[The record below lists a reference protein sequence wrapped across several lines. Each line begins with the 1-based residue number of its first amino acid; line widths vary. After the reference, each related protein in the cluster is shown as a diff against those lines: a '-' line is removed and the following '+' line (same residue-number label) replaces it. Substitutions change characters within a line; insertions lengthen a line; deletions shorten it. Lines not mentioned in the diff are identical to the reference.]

1 MITDF
6 LFAQPS
12 MLTGF
17 ARLADL
23 CGVMDDYN
31 QSRTE
36 AETDSRGLYSD
47 FRIIGEDLLLAIQTA
62 KDEDAARQAE
72 LQIPLFGDR

>member
-6 LFAQPS
+6 LYAQPS
-12 MLTGF
+12 ILIGF

-23 CGVMDDYN
+23 CGVMDAYN

-36 AETDSRGLYSD
+36 AEADARGLYAD
-47 FRIIGEDLLLAIQTA
+47 FRITGEDLLRAMQIA